1 MYAVHLVL
9 NVHTLKPVK
18 NDIGKCAQVGVKQQS
33 LTHSL
38 TKTVQ

>member
-18 NDIGKCAQVGVKQQS
+18 NHIGGVMVSVLRLALNNNHS
-33 LTHSL
+33 LTH
-38 TKTVQ
+38 